1 MHFIQNNLMLVG
13 LALISGT
20 MLLWPFVSRFF
31 GGAQQVD
38 TMEAV
43 QKINHDDALVIDVRE
58 PAEIAQG
65 KIARAK
71 VIPMGELQS
80 RLGELEKHKS
90 KPIIMVCRSGSRSA
104 GACGILSKQGFTNV
118 YNLAGGMIAWQQSN
132 LPVEK

>member
-1 MHFIQNNLMLVG
+1 MQFIQSNLLLVG

-20 MLLWPFVSRFF
+20 MLLWPLVSGFF
-31 GGAQQVD
+31 GGARQVD
-38 TMEAV
+38 TLGAV

-71 VIPMGELQS
+71 HIPMGELQS
-80 RLGELEKHKS
+80 RIGELEKHKT

-104 GACGILSKQGFTNV
+104 GACGILSKHGFTDV

>member
-1 MHFIQNNLMLVG
+1 MQFLQNNYLLVG
-13 LALISGT
+13 LALVSGM
-20 MLLWPFVSRFF
+20 MLLWPFISRLL
-31 GGAQQVD
+31 GGAKQVD
-38 TMEAV
+38 TLEAV

-58 PAEIAQG
+58 PAEVAQG

-71 VIPMGELQS
+71 LIPLGELKN
-80 RLGELEKHKS
+80 RIGELEKHKS

-104 GACGILSKQGFTNV
+104 GACGMLSKQGFSEV

>member
-1 MHFIQNNLMLVG
+1 MQFLQNNYLMVG
-13 LALISGT
+13 LAIVSGS
-20 MLLWPFVSRFF
+20 MLLWPFISRLL
-31 GGAQQVD
+31 GGAKQVD
-38 TMEAV
+38 TLEAV

-58 PAEIAQG
+58 PAEVAQG

-71 VIPMGELQS
+71 LIPLGELQN
-80 RLGELEKHKS
+80 RIGELEKYKS

-104 GACGILSKQGFTNV
+104 GACGILSKQGFSEV

>member
-1 MHFIQNNLMLVG
+1 MQFIQNNYLIVG
-13 LALISGT
+13 LALVSGM
-20 MLLWPFVSRFF
+20 MLLWPFISRLL
-31 GGAQQVD
+31 GGAKQLD
-38 TMEAV
+38 TLEAV

-58 PAEIAQG
+58 PAEVAQG

-71 VIPMGELQS
+71 LIPLGELKN
-80 RLGELEKHKS
+80 RIGELEKHKT

-104 GACGILSKQGFTNV
+104 GACGILSKQGFSEV

>member
-13 LALISGT
+13 LALISGM
-20 MLLWPFVSRFF
+20 MLLWPLASRFF

-38 TMEAV
+38 TLGAV
-43 QKINHDDALVIDVRE
+43 QKINHDDAIVIDVRE

-65 KIARAK
+65 KIAQAK
-71 VIPMGELQS
+71 HIPMGELQS
-80 RLGELEKHKS
+80 RIGELEKHKT

-104 GACGILSKQGFTNV
+104 GACGILSKQGFTEV

>member
-1 MHFIQNNLMLVG
+1 MQFIQNNYLLVG
-13 LALISGT
+13 LALVSGM
-20 MLLWPFVSRFF
+20 MLLWPFVSRLL
-31 GGAQQVD
+31 GGAKQVD
-38 TMEAV
+38 TLEAV

-58 PAEIAQG
+58 PSEVAQG

-71 VIPMGELQS
+71 LIPLGELKN
-80 RLGELEKHKS
+80 RIGELEKYKS

-104 GACGILSKQGFTNV
+104 GACGILSKQGFSEV

>member
-1 MHFIQNNLMLVG
+1 MQFLQSNYLLVG
-13 LALISGT
+13 LVIISGIL
-20 MLLWPFVSRFF
+20 LLWPFISRLL
-31 GGAQQVD
+31 GGAKQVD
-38 TMEAV
+38 TLEAV

-58 PAEIAQG
+58 PSEVAQG

-71 VIPMGELQS
+71 LIPLGELKN
-80 RLGELEKHKS
+80 RIGELEKHKT

-104 GACGILSKQGFTNV
+104 GACSILSKQGFSEV

>member
-1 MHFIQNNLMLVG
+1 MQFLQNNYLIVG
-13 LALISGT
+13 LALVSGM
-20 MLLWPFVSRFF
+20 MLLWPFISHLL
-31 GGAQQVD
+31 GGAKQVD
-38 TMEAV
+38 TLEAV

-58 PAEIAQG
+58 PAEVAQG

-71 VIPMGELQS
+71 LIPLGDLKN
-80 RLGELEKHKS
+80 RIGELEKYKS

-104 GACGILSKQGFTNV
+104 GACGMLSKQGFSEV